1 MIRIFFFLFGF
12 GLMTIGLTYIILY
25 LNLLSIEYNF
35 LEYVNFI
42 SRRPEIYLSLLG
54 FIIINLTIFIKGDK
68 RNGIYIWHN
77 IKLS

>member
-68 RNGIYIWHN
+68 RNEIYI
-77 IKLS
+77 